1 MLLAVET
8 IQGDLYVNVKQ
19 CESSG
24 RAGGLAFGIVKGNRL
39 HKSGELIFSNSAIS
53 NSLILFRKNMFKRS
67 PNCGVIAIEITIL
80 SFHVIFLDG
89 A

>member
-24 RAGGLAFGIVKGNRL
+24 GAGGLSLGIV
-39 HKSGELIFSNSAIS
+39 IY
-53 NSLILFRKNMFKRS
+53 
-67 PNCGVIAIEITIL
+67 
-80 SFHVIFLDG
+80 
-89 A
+89 